1 VTVGQ
6 LLLIAALV
14 GVGALWGAQVL
25 LTRRARSRV
34 GSELGDLPAPFD
46 QLIEGDVLLW
56 FYSPT
61 CAPCRAMKADAQAL
75 EAEGRLH
82 AVDVTQN
89 LEVARALSVWSTPTT
104 VRVRAGR
111 VIEVRAGAVGRAELE
126 RLAG

>member
-1 VTVGQ
+1 MSAGP
-6 LLLIAALV
+6 LLLIGVLLVVGGLV
-14 GVGALWGAQVL
+14 GVQVL
-25 LTRRARSRV
+25 MTRRARAQI

-46 QLIEGDVLLW
+46 ELVKGDVLLW
-56 FYSPT
+56 FHSPT

-75 EAEGRLH
+75 QAEGRLH
-82 AVDVTQN
+82 PVDVTEH

-111 VIEVRAGAVGRAELE
+111 VVEVRTGAVGRGELE